1 MPAYLNGDRGPI
13 TVQLAEIMAI
23 IRGVKWSACSL
34 VCCNLQVFAMHR
46 FSHTDVIDTGVQ
58 LVLHV
63 DTLPS
68 MTTLVHDEF
77 QFLTFVFFVF
87 TLRPSSLL
95 VENHLPQRVKDFI
108 MTYWLDASW
117 SPCVTRSQPKT
128 VLRSVEFRFFR
139 GWACKIFNNALM
151 NQWLREVKTCVW
163 VSCTTF

>member
-1 MPAYLNGDRGPI
+1 MPAYLNGDQGPI

-23 IRGVKWSACSL
+23 IRGVKSSACSL

-87 TLRPSSLL
+87 TLRPSTLL
-95 VENHLPQRVKDFI
+95 VESH
-108 MTYWLDASW
+108 
-117 SPCVTRSQPKT
+117 
-128 VLRSVEFRFFR
+128 
-139 GWACKIFNNALM
+139 
-151 NQWLREVKTCVW
+151 
-163 VSCTTF
+163 